1 MVSLYSSGCIVLY
14 LLFFLESILQNLT
27 IYVSKVLCIDILHTI
42 LYTCFDNNNNNNDNN
57 NSNNNSNNNDND
69 NNDNKIIIM
78 IITMI
83 KIDFD

>member
-42 LYTCFDNNNNNNDNN
+42 LYTCFDNNNNNDNY